1 MKLHVDMLAGLVD
14 NTSLLGILL
23 ATLALYLG
31 YFTLR
36 PVPIPGIPYNEDAVM
51 RAFGDLKAM
60 KSAKYRRRWI
70 WSQPREHGTV
80 IYQLFLFPFRRP
92 TVIVSDYREA
102 VDICSRR
109 VKEFDRGTRN
119 RECVGITAPNFHF
132 TMESR
137 DPRFRHHRELLR
149 DLMTPWFLET
159 VATPRVYENA
169 VALVHLWGIKELKAL
184 ERPFSA
190 NHDLYLSTLDTIC
203 AVAFGMDREMSA
215 VGHQTRHIEGFKPVE
230 HWGLGVVA
238 RFPTAPTDAYLESI
252 LDIPEMVAIAQKS
265 FFPTLSQRLALL
277 SPKHARAHWNRRRLI
292 RKQTEQALRRISS
305 LGDQYTPKSALDHL
319 LHREMM
325 ASSRAGRAPDFF
337 SPAIRDEV
345 LGYLLGGHDSIA
357 TVLSWWTK
365 HMQCFQDVQS
375 RLRQALRQAFPRAVE
390 EGRWPTAEE
399 ISSTSVPYFDAVV
412 EESLRIAS
420 VATLIS
426 RTATCDTQILGYSI
440 PKGTDILLSLTG
452 PSLTEPAVP
461 VSEPSRTA
469 ACRQAKDRIPAWGDD
484 IGGYKPE
491 RWLKVESRD
500 GSDGV
505 RVFNPYAGPNLAF
518 SAGPRQCFGKKL
530 ALLQLKTTMALLLWN
545 FELQEV
551 EASLSGWDITERLFN
566 LPTNCYVKLGRT
578 GHDKVAAL
586 P

>member
-1 MKLHVDMLAGLVD
+1 
-14 NTSLLGILL
+14 
-23 ATLALYLG
+23 
-31 YFTLR
+31 
-36 PVPIPGIPYNEDAVM
+36 
-51 RAFGDLKAM
+51 
-60 KSAKYRRRWI
+60 
-70 WSQPREHGTV
+70 
-80 IYQLFLFPFRRP
+80 
-92 TVIVSDYREA
+92 
-102 VDICSRR
+102 
-109 VKEFDRGTRN
+109 
-119 RECVGITAPNFHF
+119 
-132 TMESR
+132 
-137 DPRFRHHRELLR
+137 
-149 DLMTPWFLET
+149 
-159 VATPRVYENA
+159 
-169 VALVHLWGIKELKAL
+169 
-184 ERPFSA
+184 
-190 NHDLYLSTLDTIC
+190 
-203 AVAFGMDREMSA
+203 MSA
-215 VGHQTRHIEGFKPVE
+215 VGHQTRHIEAFKPVH

-277 SPKHARAHWNRRRLI
+277 SPKHARAQWYRRRLI

-305 LGDQYTPKSALDHL
+305 LGDQYAPKSALDHL
-319 LHREMM
+319 LHREMV

-337 SPAIRDEV
+337 SPVIRDEV

-375 RLRQALRQAFPRAVE
+375 RLRQALRQAYHRAAE

-399 ISSTSVPYFDAVV
+399 LSSTSVPYFDAVV
-412 EESLRIAS
+412 EESLRVAS

-426 RTATCDTQILGYSI
+426 RTATCDTHILGHNI

-484 IGGYKPE
+484 IEEYKPE
-491 RWLKVESRD
+491 RWLKVEKRD
-500 GSDGV
+500 GREGV
-505 RVFNPYAGPNLAF
+505 EVFNPYAGPNLAF
-518 SAGPRQCFGKKL
+518 STGPRQCFGKKL
-530 ALLQLKTTMALLLWN
+530 ALVQLKTTMALLLWN

-566 LPTNCYVKLGRT
+566 LPTNCYVKLERI
-578 GHDKVAAL
+578 GHDKLAAL

>member
-70 WSQPREHGTV
+70 WSQPREHGTA

-215 VGHQTRHIEGFKPVE
+215 VGHQTRHVEGFKPVE
-230 HWGLGVVA
+230 NWGLGVVA

-337 SPAIRDEV
+337 SPAIRDE
-345 LGYLLGGHDSIA
+345 
-357 TVLSWWTK
+357 
-365 HMQCFQDVQS
+365 S

-484 IGGYKPE
+484 IGEYKPE

-505 RVFNPYAGPNLAF
+505 QVFNPYAGLNLAF